1 MPHPRHIRLPVLLVL
16 GACLGYP
23 PCARAALE
31 SDDVTAVSSRVS
43 ASYSR
48 ERLPDGSLK
57 PESYAY
63 ADGGL
68 STGGINDAT
77 IDRLTFRDV
86 ASTIAVSLAKHN
98 YLPTRDAQSTRLLIM
113 VYWGRTST
121 PGRAE
126 ESMALQRMQDV
137 AGSAA
142 SAKSSNTQQVI
153 AATTML
159 NTPPGGTSMACG
171 HFAPNL
177 TSEQTAEQIDTDNS
191 LTGAMAM
198 VAAENRNRDRA
209 DAQTAE
215 LLGYDSWWSETA
227 SLKGTPRE
235 YRRQDMINEL
245 ENDRYYVVIMA
256 YDFQKMWKQKKH
268 ELLWETRFSVRQRGH
283 EFDRQLTAM
292 TQEASKYFGRDSH
305 GLVHEETP
313 VGRVELGDLKTLGT
327 VAEK

>member
-1 MPHPRHIRLPVLLVL
+1 
-16 GACLGYP
+16 
-23 PCARAALE
+23 
-31 SDDVTAVSSRVS
+31 
-43 ASYSR
+43 
-48 ERLPDGSLK
+48 
-57 PESYAY
+57 
-63 ADGGL
+63 
-68 STGGINDAT
+68 
-77 IDRLTFRDV
+77 
-86 ASTIAVSLAKHN
+86 
-98 YLPTRDAQSTRLLIM
+98 M